1 MGIKMSESPE
11 LEILH
16 ATIERVWNEYD
27 DAKRLAAIGDLYH
40 RDAQIFEPA
49 RAVTGH
55 QAISDVVKGVLAD
68 MPQGFTFKVLPGGH
82 GHHGIATAQWT
93 GGPGD
98 QVIVSGADVARIA
111 DGKVIEHYFFFDA
124 AG

>member
-1 MGIKMSESPE
+1 MSESPE

-40 RDAQIFEPA
+40 PDARIFEPA

-68 MPQGFTFKVLPGGH
+68 MPPGFSFKVLPGGH
-82 GHHGIATAQWT
+82 GHHGIATAQWK

-98 QVIVSGADVARIA
+98 QVIVSGTDVARIA

-124 AG
+124 AD